1 MNPGAKVFQR
11 SSDIRTVKKKC
22 NIFVRNVAFF
32 SISILLDL
40 KQNGQT
46 LRILLFENYTM
57 KNFSLEIDL
66 PNFFDIIVLYRNI
79 LTGIEVT
86 SIETKGGFYITQIKQ
101 LQDRIFERLL
111 LDNGIEISGG
121 QGRILFILWKTDNL
135 TISEISEKTSLAK
148 NTVSVVI
155 NGMVN
160 KGIVERN
167 INPHNRRQTIVS
179 LTEYAKSLQEKYELV
194 SQQMNALFYQGFS
207 EEELREFERYLARI
221 LKTLTDNLHT
231 DK

>member
-1 MNPGAKVFQR
+1 M
-11 SSDIRTVKKKC
+11 
-22 NIFVRNVAFF
+22 
-32 SISILLDL
+32 
-40 KQNGQT
+40 
-46 LRILLFENYTM
+46 
-57 KNFSLEIDL
+57 
-66 PNFFDIIVLYRNI
+66 
-79 LTGIEVT
+79 T

-101 LQDRIFERLL
+101 IQDRIFERLL

-179 LTEYAKSLQEKYELV
+179 LTEYAKSLQEKYESV

-207 EEELREFERYLARI
+207 EEEQREFERYLARI
-221 LKTLTDNLHT
+221 LKTLTENLHT